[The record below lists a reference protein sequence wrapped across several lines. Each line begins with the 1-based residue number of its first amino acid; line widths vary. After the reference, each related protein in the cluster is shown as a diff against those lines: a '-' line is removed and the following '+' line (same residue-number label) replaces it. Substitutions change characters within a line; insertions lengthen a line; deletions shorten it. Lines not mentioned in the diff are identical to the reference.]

1 MLILSFYK
9 FYNKM
14 MWEKKTLKNLY
25 CVKSVQIQSLFWS
38 VLYRIRT
45 EYGDS
50 LRKSVL
56 IRENT
61 GQKKLRIW
69 TIFMGKWITQY
80 S

>member
-1 MLILSFYK
+1 
-9 FYNKM
+9 M
-14 MWEKKTLKNLY
+14 MWERKTLKNLY

-69 TIFMGKWITQY
+69 TISHGKMDY
-80 S
+80 SVFIKC